1 MCSSRLVN
9 VFSGNLWSCLKEVK
23 QFVVFDGER
32 GMAPE
37 TMQGNQTTSRLDLG
51 HTDLFPVGAVTSGSL
66 ETCDSVLVD
75 TVSFHQGSQGFFR
88 V

>member
-1 MCSSRLVN
+1 M
-9 VFSGNLWSCLKEVK
+9 FSGNLWSCLKEVK

-75 TVSFHQGSQGFFR
+75 TV
-88 V
+88 